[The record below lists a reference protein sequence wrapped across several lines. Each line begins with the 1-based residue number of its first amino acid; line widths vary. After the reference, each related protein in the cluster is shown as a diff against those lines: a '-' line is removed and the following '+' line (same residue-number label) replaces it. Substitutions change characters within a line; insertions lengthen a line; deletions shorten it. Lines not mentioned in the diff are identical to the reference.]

1 MFDILMNAAAIRSV
15 FEMQFEIKDENLIEL
30 TFEQYQSAKRQG
42 FDVSER
48 LFRVSRGM
56 FEECN
61 NPQAELKIVS
71 ESEIQDIKRAVSTIY
86 RLSDKSGNEFNS
98 FVDRLKYLEKKLPP
112 IMTEPLSSSSE
123 DIVQDDQRRENE
135 PNVVFLSKK

>member
-123 DIVQDDQRRENE
+123 DIVQDDQMRENE